1 MLANSR
7 KFRSSYSIA
16 KAKEQLN
23 LKISFRLTVLPS
35 QVFGKCIIGGSF
47 WKDVPEEAT
56 DPLEWQQ
63 LYNVVSLARGHVVR
77 SSIPQ
82 CTLSKEKTEKQMGK
96 ESAFVCACV
105 RARALRELC
114 ALREREKV
122 GGRASHAWE

>member
-1 MLANSR
+1 M
-7 KFRSSYSIA
+7 
-16 KAKEQLN
+16 
-23 LKISFRLTVLPS
+23 PS
-35 QVFGKCIIGGSF
+35 QVFGKNIIGGSF

-82 CTLSKEKTEKQMGK
+82 CTLSQEKTEMGK
-96 ESAFVCACV
+96 ESAFVCARV
-105 RARALRELC
+105 RTRALRELRE
-114 ALREREKV
+114 LREREKV